1 MFPPVITRDP
11 AAVENAVREIFLTL
25 FPKADAQFVPRIFDW
40 AGDVFGGRY
49 GDYQPIDAR
58 YHDLEHTLQGAL
70 CMARLLQCRHA
81 AQAIPALP
89 QRTVE
94 LGLIAILFHDTGYL
108 KTRDDLVGTGAKF
121 TVTHVDR
128 SCEFAAKFLAEKNF
142 LAREIVSVQH
152 MIRCTGVDAA
162 LGHLQFQDEAE
173 RVTGHILGT
182 ADLLGQMAADDYVDK
197 LPVLFAEF
205 AEAAAFTKGKPSFI
219 LMFNSAADLLKKTPA
234 FWDNYVKLK
243 LTRDFSGQ
251 FRYLNQP
258 QPDGNNHY
266 LERIESNM
274 ARVRQQLAAD
284 TSHFRKV

>member
-1 MFPPVITRDP
+1 MFPPVATKDP
-11 AAVENAVREIFLTL
+11 AAVEQTVQGCLLAIY
-25 FPKADAQFVPRIFDW
+25 PKADAQFVPRIFDW
-40 AGDVFGGRY
+40 AGDCFGGRY
-49 GDYQPIDAR
+49 GEYQAIDAR
-58 YHDLEHTLQGAL
+58 YHDHEHTLQGAL

-81 AQAIPALP
+81 AHATPTLP

-108 KTRDDLVGTGAKF
+108 KLRDDASGSGAKY

-142 LAREIVSVQH
+142 LTREIISVQN

-234 FWDNYVKLK
+234 FWDNYVKMK
-243 LTRDFSGQ
+243 LDRDFSGQ
-251 FRYLNQP
+251 YRWLNQP

-266 LERIESNM
+266 LERIESNIS
-274 ARVRQQLAAD
+274 RIRQQLAAD
-284 TSHFRKV
+284 TTFIRRA